1 MSNRQLYDSWSATY
15 DAQENKTRD
24 LEKIAAQQTLS
35 SVEFETVVEL
45 GCGTGKNTLWLAEK
59 AKRVTAVDMS
69 EEMQAIARQ
78 KVKNGNVVFVQAD
91 VTKTWNFGAAKVD
104 LITCS
109 LILEHVEDL
118 DFVFREAFRQ
128 LRAGGHFYVCELH
141 PFRQYNGSKAKF
153 ETAEGLQILECFT
166 HHVSDYVQSAR
177 KNNFSL
183 VNLKEWF
190 DDDDQKNLPR
200 LISFL
205 FKSN

>member
-15 DAQENKTRD
+15 DEQENKTRD

-45 GCGTGKNTLWLAEK
+45 GCGTGKNTHWLAEK
-59 AKRVTAVDMS
+59 AKRVTAVDLS
-69 EEMQAIARQ
+69 EAMQAVARQ
-78 KVKNGNVVFVQAD
+78 KVKSSNVVFVQAD
-91 VTKTWNFGAAKVD
+91 VTKTWNFGVAKAD

-109 LILEHVEDL
+109 LILEHIEDL
-118 DFVFREAFRQ
+118 DFVFREAFRH

-153 ETAEGLQILECFT
+153 DTAEGSRILECFT
-166 HHVSDYVQSAR
+166 HHVSDYVQAAR
-177 KNNFSL
+177 KNNFFL
-183 VNLKEWF
+183 ADLNEWF
-190 DDDDQKNLPR
+190 DDGDRKNLPR